1 MQLLE
6 RSPQVLPSQGHTP
19 QTCAGHL
26 QMQGVSFSYPSS
38 QGRVVLKNFDLEA
51 RPGSLVALV
60 GASGA
65 GKSTVARLIERSAL
79 HVPCLGVRLACV
91 YARCVCVCG
100 VCLASGAAGSTV
112 ARKTLCVC
120 VCARARMCICRYH
133 AHVYVHSFMHGQ
145 IDRYIDTYIHTHC
158 QIL

>member
-79 HVPCLGVRLACV
+79 HVLCLGVRLACV

-120 VCARARMCICRYH
+120 VRARARMCICRYH

-145 IDRYIDTYIHTHC
+145 TDT
-158 QIL
+158 

>member
-79 HVPCLGVRLACV
+79 HVLCLGVRLACV
-91 YARCVCVCG
+91 YARCVCVWRVSCLRRGRVDCG
-100 VCLASGAAGSTV
+100 AEDPV
-112 ARKTLCVC
+112 CVC
-120 VCARARMCICRYH
+120 VCARAHVHMQVSCACIRTFIY
-133 AHVYVHSFMHGQ
+133 AWT
-145 IDRYIDTYIHTHC
+145 DR
-158 QIL
+158 

>member
-79 HVPCLGVRLACV
+79 HVLCLGVRLACV

-112 ARKTLCVC
+112 ARETLCVCVCVC
-120 VCARARMCICRYH
+120 VCARAHVHMQVSCAGIRTFIH
-133 AHVYVHSFMHGQ
+133 A
-145 IDRYIDTYIHTHC
+145 
-158 QIL
+158 